1 MIFKNYFLIGI
12 LFISLSNTAQKA
24 VKMKPTRHVA
34 VTIPEPSDICYD
46 SKTDTFFI
54 VSDAGGLFETDK
66 NCKVLRKK
74 PQDGAD
80 FEAVSS
86 DGTFVYAVD
95 ESNRTIY
102 KYDIQTLQLVKKF
115 VIPYSGARNK
125 GYESFSF
132 DKAKKKGKGLSG
144 TKPSFLKAIIP
155 IFSGPWKGMLPGYG
169 QIDTVA
175 HCGHSLLGD
184 FIWSLNY
191 TDAETYWVIL
201 RAQWNKG
208 QEATQKNMA
217 IIKKKLPVL
226 LLGIHPDTGSEF
238 INWILKKW
246 CDKETKR
253 RS

>member
-24 VKMKPTRHVA
+24 VKMKPTRHVG

-54 VSDAGGLFETDK
+54 VSDAGGLYETDSD
-66 NCKVLRKK
+66 CKVLRKK

-125 GYESFSF
+125 GYESFAF
-132 DKAKKKGKGLSG
+132 DKAKNRYVLITESNPAILFELDTDFKVTNQTDISAIAKDISSARFHDGFLWLLSDEDMML
-144 TKPSFLKAIIP
+144 LKLNP
-155 IFSGPWKGMLPGYG
+155 TTYEVLQK
-169 QIDTVA
+169 
-175 HCGHSLLGD
+175 
-184 FIWSLNY
+184 WSLP
-191 TDAETYWVIL
+191 VINPEGL
-201 RAQWNKG
+201 AFDKDGNILISCDDMQRVYYFNNP
-208 QEATQKNMA
+208 E
-217 IIKKKLPVL
+217 KK
-226 LLGIHPDTGSEF
+226 
-238 INWILKKW
+238 
-246 CDKETKR
+246 
-253 RS
+253 

>member
-66 NCKVLRKK
+66 NCKVIRKQ

-86 DGTFVYAVD
+86 DGTYVYAVD
-95 ESNRTIY
+95 ETNRTIY

-132 DKAKKKGKGLSG
+132 DKAKNRYVLITESNPAILFELDTDFKVTNQTDISAIAKDISSARFYDGFLWLLSDEDMML
-144 TKPSFLKAIIP
+144 LK
-155 IFSGPWKGMLPGYG
+155 
-169 QIDTVA
+169 
-175 HCGHSLLGD
+175 
-184 FIWSLNY
+184 LNP
-191 TDAETYWVIL
+191 TTYEV
-201 RAQWNKG
+201 
-208 QEATQKNMA
+208 
-217 IIKKKLPVL
+217 
-226 LLGIHPDTGSEF
+226 
-238 INWILKKW
+238 LKKW
-246 CDKETKR
+246 SLPVINPEGLAFDKEGNILISCDDMQRVYYFNNPEKK
-253 RS
+253 